1 MAISFLFAAHLAIP
15 EIDEYNTFKGD
26 ELWKLSMIYKNLRKI
41 KPAKV
46 AILKSIS
53 NDPEPPNSKIKA
65 IKMAERVNILGNIL
79 IFEGQLC
86 SSVQLLNRSIKYAH
100 D

>member
-1 MAISFLFAAHLAIP
+1 
-15 EIDEYNTFKGD
+15 
-26 ELWKLSMIYKNLRKI
+26 MIYKNLRKI